1 MNAGEYVANASGKD
15 AMSPGVSPIRT
26 CIATRER
33 CSDAHLLRL
42 VLDPNDHNR
51 VLADPSR
58 SLPGRGAWITPTSS
72 ALDMALQRRAFA
84 RAFKTSRQL
93 DAGHVRR
100 YLEAR
105 AASPTRECK
114 EDRH

>member
-1 MNAGEYVANASGKD
+1 MAQ
-15 AMSPGVSPIRT
+15 GVNPVRT

-33 CSDAHLLRL
+33 RHDAHLLRL
-42 VLDPNDHNR
+42 VIDPNDHHR
-51 VLADPSR
+51 VIADPHR
-58 SLPGRGAWITPTSS
+58 SLPGRGAWITPNLS
-72 ALDMALQRRAFA
+72 ALDQALQRRAFA
-84 RAFKTSRQL
+84 RAFKTSRKL

-105 AASPTRECK
+105 AASQTRECK